1 MKASTLATM
10 ISFVAVWIPFV
21 KGDKQS
27 GQNQRIRILS
37 SNNKDSNRLTTTTSK
52 RKLRSKGDSFD
63 DDIDYFYSMSY
74 SYSYNYD
81 QSRSKS
87 EDYSL
92 DGDNDHFYS
101 MSYSYS
107 HLYSRIS
114 NSIPDMTAA
123 PSLSNKYSNVV
134 RSKDIETQPQVE
146 TNVPSNSI
154 PDMTAAPS
162 LSNKYSNTVRSKDIE
177 TQPQVETNVPSII
190 NVVVQT
196 NYESVSNIADK
207 AKTTIR
213 SLAPTAV
220 APTDGASASLAA
232 YSETNDDGSTVKLE
246 SKANTSGK
254 SLTNGVVT
262 TTAAGLIFAG
272 VILAIVRKRK
282 QSLSDDLGE
291 DFTEDDFI

>member
-74 SYSYNYD
+74 SYSYSYNYD

-123 PSLSNKYSNVV
+123 P
-134 RSKDIETQPQVE
+134 SKDIETQPQVE

-190 NVVVQT
+190 NVVVQK
-196 NYESVSNIADK
+196 NDDSVSNIADNS
-207 AKTTIR
+207 KTTIR

-232 YSETNDDGSTVKLE
+232 YSETNDDGSTVELE

>member
-92 DGDNDHFYS
+92 DDDNDHFYS

-123 PSLSNKYSNVV
+123 PSLSNKHSHVV
-134 RSKDIETQPQVE
+134 HLKDIETQPQVE
-146 TNVPSNSI
+146 TNVLSNSI

-162 LSNKYSNTVRSKDIE
+162 LSLKYSNTVHSKDIG
-177 TQPQVETNVPSII
+177 TQPQMETNVPSII

-196 NYESVSNIADK
+196 NDESVSNIADK
-207 AKTTIR
+207 SKTTIR

-232 YSETNDDGSTVKLE
+232 YSETNDDGSTVELE